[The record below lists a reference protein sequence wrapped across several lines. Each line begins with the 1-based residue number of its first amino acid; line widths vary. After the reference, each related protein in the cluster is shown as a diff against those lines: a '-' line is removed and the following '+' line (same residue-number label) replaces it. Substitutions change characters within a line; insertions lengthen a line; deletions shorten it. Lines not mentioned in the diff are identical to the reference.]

1 MTWVWIQ
8 CLNRI
13 VYKWDQLQF
22 QSILILF
29 TSLVKFSAFNLE
41 ETITTL
47 STASIYD
54 PQVPYLLD
62 NDDSTCF
69 QVCAPTSSSDFF
81 NVKIFN
87 YQLCLNVSTISV
99 QTENIPCA
107 ENGMVVYTANVANQ
121 VSTPDFLGQLK
132 EIDNTIHT
140 NDGVKY
146 NCSYIIH
153 NENTVTCVFV
163 YLALLNVPNTRSK
176 LCGIDFI

>member
-1 MTWVWIQ
+1 M
-8 CLNRI
+8 
-13 VYKWDQLQF
+13 
-22 QSILILF
+22 
-29 TSLVKFSAFNLE
+29 E

-47 STASIYD
+47 SAASIYG

-81 NVKIFN
+81 NIKIFN
-87 YQLCLNVSTISV
+87 YQLCLNASTISV

-107 ENGMVVYTANVANQ
+107 ENGMAVYTANVENQ
-121 VSTPDFLGQLK
+121 VSTSDFLGQLK
-132 EIDNTIHT
+132 EIDNTVHS

-153 NENTVTCVFV
+153 DENAMTCDFV
-163 YLALLNVPNTRSK
+163 YLALLNVADTRSK